1 MVQGSAVSRRHH
13 ESSRKRTNVPAP
25 LPPSLYPASFYQTL
39 LPSPTE
45 MMIMAQSPPPPPQP
59 RLRLDTLTVE
69 LLFEI
74 IEQMDLQDALRFRL
88 VSKHMSDVVLQAPS
102 ILKKLL
108 RHVKAPLPYSPRP
121 IQTLSGKEVISLCR
135 RAFALQANW
144 NRQLDRVRAHSFFPL
159 HRSYKVA
166 VVPGGRYLVT
176 AYHSASG
183 AEQSIALYDLEYGQG
198 ITCVGT
204 CPTSTKLDSLN
215 ATWMQNKG
223 RQGIA
228 ITWVREKSLKKT
240 ATKSP

>member
-1 MVQGSAVSRRHH
+1 MIQGPVSRRHH
-13 ESSRKRTNVPAP
+13 QHESSRKKTNVPSSLP
-25 LPPSLYPASFYQTL
+25 LPHSRAHYPYL

-45 MMIMAQSPPPPPQP
+45 MQVAQP

-88 VSKHMSDVVLQAPS
+88 VSRHMSEVVVQAPS
-102 ILKKLL
+102 ILRKLL
-108 RHVKAPLPYSPRP
+108 RNIKVPLSYSPRP
-121 IQTLSGKEVISLCR
+121 IQTLSAKEVISLCR

-159 HRSYKVA
+159 HRSYLVA

-176 AYHSASG
+176 AHHSTSG
-183 AEQSIALYDLEYGQG
+183 AEHSIGLYDLEHEQG
-198 ITCVGT
+198 ITCVGS
-204 CPTSTKLDSLN
+204 CPTGTSLQILN

-223 RQGIA
+223 QQGIA
-228 ITWVREKSLKKT
+228 ITWVREKALKKT
-240 ATKSP
+240 ATRSP

>member
-1 MVQGSAVSRRHH
+1 MLSAMVQNPVSRRHH
-13 ESSRKRTNVPAP
+13 ESSKKRTNVPSS
-25 LPPSLYPASFYQTL
+25 LPSALHSRAHYPYL

-45 MMIMAQSPPPPPQP
+45 MVTHP

-102 ILKKLL
+102 ILRKLL
-108 RHVKAPLPYSPRP
+108 RHVKVPLPYSPRP
-121 IQTLSGKEVISLCR
+121 IQTLLAKEVISLCR

-159 HRSYKVA
+159 QRSYMVA

-176 AYHSASG
+176 AHHSTSG
-183 AEQSIALYDLEYGQG
+183 TEHSIGLYDLEHEQG
-198 ITCVGT
+198 ITCVGS
-204 CPTSTKLDSLN
+204 CPTGTSLQILN
-215 ATWMQNKG
+215 AAWMQSKG
-223 RQGIA
+223 QQGVV

-240 ATKSP
+240 ATRSP